1 MANRHILRSTAMQ
14 VLYQIDIIDRW
25 QDDAIWDYV
34 TETLARLSA
43 NVTDTSYIKEV
54 VAGVMGN
61 RQSID
66 DMITRHANGWTME
79 TIAPVERNVLRV
91 AVYEMTLYQ
100 DEDVPMKVSI
110 NEAIEIAKH
119 FSGSAAGK
127 FINGILGGLY
137 KEINPDESIQ

>member
-25 QDDAIWDYV
+25 QDDAVWEYV
-34 TETLARLSA
+34 AESLARLSS

-61 RQSID
+61 REAID
-66 DMITRHANGWTME
+66 AMITKHANGWTVD
-79 TIAPVERNVLRV
+79 TIAPVERNILRV
-91 AVYEMTLYQ
+91 AIYEMTFYQ
-100 DEDVPMKVSI
+100 DDDVPTKVSI
-110 NEAIEIAKH
+110 NEAIELGKH
-119 FSGSAAGK
+119 YSGIAAGK

-137 KEINPDESIQ
+137 KELSPEESAK